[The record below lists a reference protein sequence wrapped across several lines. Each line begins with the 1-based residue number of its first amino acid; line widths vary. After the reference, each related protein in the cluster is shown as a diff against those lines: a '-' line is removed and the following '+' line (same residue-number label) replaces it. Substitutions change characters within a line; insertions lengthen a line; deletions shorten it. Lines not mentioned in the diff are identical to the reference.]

1 MSNNP
6 RKRPAP
12 GTTPI
17 LPVTANVQPGF
28 DPAAQQDQ
36 LLQWAGG
43 LPDGTTF
50 NDLSRN
56 ANAYMMGQSGQ
67 YIQQQLRQQ
76 QQHQHPPQVPLQ
88 SAQPQQLHIQPQPVG
103 QQQQQQQQQK
113 QQQQSGQVQPQTS
126 TAIARRPP
134 NRALIPSVPRPTFDP
149 SADLWANFGDD
160 AALLSANP
168 NHNPT
173 NNNADGSN
181 NSGGTGLPGENESIE
196 VLEERAQRI
205 KKDAQA
211 KRKQI
216 PPFVQKL
223 SSFLEEAKNTELI
236 RWSENGDSFI
246 VLDEDEFAKTLI
258 PELFKH
264 NNYASFVRQLNMYGF
279 HKRVGLSDNSMKAS
293 ERKNKSPS
301 EYYNPYFRRGH
312 PNLLWLINKPKSG
325 SKAKRGKK
333 DDGDGDSDEDAGVED
348 PLLASHAGLQGLG
361 NQHGR
366 GYGPPGAGLGLGLGG
381 GGGGGVIAGGSGVG
395 HGVGGGALDAS
406 GHASGEL
413 APLQKK
419 DFQIIKDELS
429 TLQSRQTQ
437 ISKAMQRLQYDNAQ
451 LQQQARL
458 FQNMHERHENSI
470 NAILNFLA
478 NVFRKSLEDQ
488 GSVQGVSVTD
498 LLASILPNGQIPQGS
513 VVDLSDDFDPRR
525 PAQAPANLATP
536 VKRQQRLLPPIP
548 AASSTTASTAAS
560 TPVPQSGGAA
570 RGSSARSSSVL
581 SPGQQHIVPG
591 ASSSGGGGG
600 YIHQNLQPAHQPA
613 MGSVT
618 ELFDS
623 PSDSTYLQHELQS
636 NPQEGMMRIINDTNA
651 NTPASGNAIDL
662 LEAAAN
668 TPANM
673 STDQRNRVL
682 NLMSTQG
689 NMVQQPQHVAQHPPP
704 PPQQTQPVNLARNTP
719 MTGPGSSVSMSPQV
733 PMTIPA
739 TNASPLTMPAM
750 PAGASASLSPIIGN
764 MQAVPPPSLQD
775 ISNTQAEIEALQRLQ
790 DEQNAKISDL
800 SQLLGPLSP
809 SGRVPGIEDDAVSMA
824 GTNAGMQ
831 SPGYFDLGQYLDT
844 NAFGDD
850 FNFATD
856 DLSAAGAGPGAS
868 STAAAGG
875 VPNVGDGNDFNFTID
890 PHNGVGNGN
899 SNMKPDEGI
908 DEGSLFAGTPSP
920 APTEEIQRTDL
931 SVGNSP
937 DPNAKRRRVS

>member
-1 MSNNP
+1 MSNNS

-12 GTTPI
+12 GATPI

-28 DPAAQQDQ
+28 NPAAQQDQ
-36 LLQWAGG
+36 LLQWSGG
-43 LPDGTTF
+43 LPDGTNF

-56 ANAYMMGQSGQ
+56 ANAYMMGQPGQ
-67 YIQQQLRQQ
+67 FIQQQLRQQ
-76 QQHQHPPQVPLQ
+76 QQHQQPTQLPLQ
-88 SAQPQQLHIQPQPVG
+88 SAQPQQLHIQPQPMG
-103 QQQQQQQQQK
+103 QQQQPAQI
-113 QQQQSGQVQPQTS
+113 QPQPTS

-134 NRALIPSVPRPTFDP
+134 NRALIPSVARPAFDP

-168 NHNPT
+168 NHNAAGIGASNNAGGSGNS
-173 NNNADGSN
+173 NNNN
-181 NSGGTGLPGENESIE
+181 GGTGLPGENESIE

-348 PLLASHAGLQGLG
+348 PSGVAHGGLQGMG
-361 NQHGR
+361 NQQGR
-366 GYGPPGAGLGLGLGG
+366 GYAASGTGLSVGG
-381 GGGGGVIAGGSGVG
+381 GGLLAGGGAAGAGA
-395 HGVGGGALDAS
+395 GGALDAN

-419 DFQIIKDELS
+419 DFQVIKDELS
-429 TLQSRQTQ
+429 TLQSRQAQ

-478 NVFRKSLEDQ
+478 NVFRKSLEEQ
-488 GSVQGVSVTD
+488 GSVQGVTE
-498 LLASILPNGQIPQGS
+498 LLASILPNGQMPQGS

-525 PAQAPANLATP
+525 PAAQPSNLSTP
-536 VKRQQRLLPPIP
+536 PKRQQRLLPPIP
-548 AASSTTASTAAS
+548 AASTAAS
-560 TPVPQSGGAA
+560 TASSTPVPPASNSGA

-581 SPGQQHIVPG
+581 SPGQQHILPG
-591 ASSSGGGGG
+591 GSSAYMHSGMG
-600 YIHQNLQPAHQPA
+600 QSSHQPA

-623 PSDSTYLQHELQS
+623 PSDSNYLQQELQS

-651 NTPASGNAIDL
+651 NTPASNNAIDL

-682 NLMSTQG
+682 NLMSG
-689 NMVQQPQHVAQHPPP
+689 RNNMGQQ
-704 PPQQTQPVNLARNTP
+704 QQTQQPPANLARNTP
-719 MTGPGSSVSMSPQV
+719 LTGPGGVPLSPQV

-739 TNASPLTMPAM
+739 TNAGSSNVPAM
-750 PAGASASLSPIIGN
+750 PASASTSLSPIIGN

-775 ISNTQAEIEALQRLQ
+775 ISNTQSEIEALQRLQ

-800 SQLLGPLSP
+800 SHLLGPLSP
-809 SGRVPGIEDDAVSMA
+809 SGRVPGIEDDAVSMT

-856 DLSAAGAGPGAS
+856 DLGATSAAS
-868 STAAAGG
+868 SAAAGG
-875 VPNVGDGNDFNFTID
+875 IPGAGDGNDFNFAID
-890 PHNGVGNGN
+890 PNNATAG
-899 SNMKPDEGI
+899 SNIKPDEGA
-908 DEGSLFAGTPSP
+908 DDGSMFAGTPSP
-920 APTEEIQRTDL
+920 APTEEIPRTDL
-931 SVGNSP
+931 SLGNSP
-937 DPNAKRRRVS
+937 ADPSVKRRRVS